1 MCWKNTMTAFW
12 EVIKNRKPVQRR
24 VFLDEYRLYYN
35 EDGAPREYSR
45 QEQEGNYIVV
55 SKQVFDENRFD
66 VYVKDGK
73 LINPNRITQYRKL
86 VPSDEGT
93 ETLVDDITIIGQG
106 QRWKVK
112 YYD

>member
-1 MCWKNTMTAFW
+1 MTAFW
-12 EVIKNRKPVQRR
+12 DVIKNRQPVKPR

-35 EDGAPREYSR
+35 EDGIPCDYSR

-55 SKQVFDENRFD
+55 SKQVFDEKRFD

-73 LINPNRITQYRKL
+73 LINPNKITQYRKL
-86 VPSDEGT
+86 VPSDKGT

-106 QRWKVK
+106 QKWKVK

>member
-1 MCWKNTMTAFW
+1 MTAFW
-12 EVIKNRKPVQRR
+12 EVIKNRQPVKPQE
-24 VFLDEYRLYYN
+24 FLDEYRLYYN
-35 EDGAPREYSR
+35 EDGTPREYAR
-45 QEQEGNYIVV
+45 LEKEGNYIIVT
-55 SKQVFDENRFD
+55 KQEFFEGRLDVKIEN
-66 VYVKDGK
+66 GK

-106 QRWKVK
+106 QKWKVK

>member
-1 MCWKNTMTAFW
+1 MTAFW
-12 EVIKNRKPVQRR
+12 EVIKDRQPVNPQE
-24 VFLDEYRLYYN
+24 FLDEYRLYYN
-35 EDGAPREYSR
+35 EDGTPREYSR
-45 QEQEGNYIVV
+45 QEQEGDYIVV
-55 SKQVFDENRFD
+55 TKQEFYEGRFD
-66 VYVKDGK
+66 VRIENGK

-106 QRWKVK
+106 QHWKVK

>member
-1 MCWKNTMTAFW
+1 MTTFW
-12 EVIKNRKPVQRR
+12 EVIKNRQPVEPQ

-35 EDGAPREYSR
+35 EDGSPRDYSR
-45 QEQEGNYIVV
+45 QEQEGPYIVV
-55 SKQVFDENRFD
+55 TKQEFFEGRFD
-66 VYVKDGK
+66 VRVENGK
-73 LINPNRITQYRKL
+73 LISPHRMTQFRKL

-106 QRWKVK
+106 QKWKVK

>member
-1 MCWKNTMTAFW
+1 MTAFW
-12 EVIKNRKPVQRR
+12 DVIKNRQPVKPR
-24 VFLDEYRLYYN
+24 VFLDEYRLYCN
-35 EDGAPREYSR
+35 EDGTPRDYSR

-55 SKQVFDENRFD
+55 SKQVFDEKRFD

-93 ETLVDDITIIGQG
+93 ETLADDITIIGQG
-106 QRWKVK
+106 QKWKVK

>member
-1 MCWKNTMTAFW
+1 MTAFW
-12 EVIKNRKPVQRR
+12 DIIKNRKPVKPQE
-24 VFLDEYRLYYN
+24 FLDEYRLYYN
-35 EDGAPREYSR
+35 EDGTPREYSR
-45 QEQEGNYIVV
+45 QEQEGSYIVV
-55 SKQVFDENRFD
+55 TKQEFFEGRLDVRVEN
-66 VYVKDGK
+66 GK

-106 QRWKVK
+106 QKWKVK

>member
-1 MCWKNTMTAFW
+1 MTAFW
-12 EVIKNRKPVQRR
+12 EVIKNRQPVKPQE
-24 VFLDEYRLYYN
+24 FLDEYRLYYN
-35 EDGAPREYSR
+35 EDGTPREYAR
-45 QEQEGNYIVV
+45 LEKEGNYIIVT
-55 SKQVFDENRFD
+55 KQEFFEGRLDVKIEN
-66 VYVKDGK
+66 GK

-106 QRWKVK
+106 QHWKVK

>member
-1 MCWKNTMTAFW
+1 MTAFW
-12 EVIKNRKPVQRR
+12 DVIKNRQPVQRQE
-24 VFLDEYRLYYN
+24 FLDEYRLYYN
-35 EDGAPREYSR
+35 EDGTPREYAR

-55 SKQVFDENRFD
+55 TKQEFFEGRLDVRVEN
-66 VYVKDGK
+66 GK

-86 VPSDEGT
+86 VPGDEGT

-106 QRWKVK
+106 QKWKVK